1 MLSIS
6 ILIKDKWKRKED
18 QLIRLCLELLS
29 IKNTRLI
36 LTRDCSRILNKSRI
50 RKSLQLVS
58 QLVHWTITFS
68 FGTPISEVLKAHYTK
83 EAFSIWSWN
92 SLWVTRTTHQQL
104 QFLTQFPT
112 PTYSETTSVWTSSDR
127 LQIDRKVRAGH
138 QLTVSKVSWLNFKVS
153 SSKRILTKTKIK
165 SFSKLKRL
173 SKKPIH
179 TNVKFVNM
187 VASSHVGPL
196 SPPRKTTRMSSKF
209 LKMKIILFE
218 KNSSAITPSSATNK
232 INWVWVWKFQ
242 KSQELE
248 ISEKPKHTT
257 ITFQSKHL

>member
-112 PTYSETTSVWTSSDR
+112 PTYSETTSVWTWSDR
-127 LQIDRKVRAGH
+127 LQIDRKVRDGH
-138 QLTVSKVSWLNFKVS
+138 QLTVSKVF
-153 SSKRILTKTKIK
+153 
-165 SFSKLKRL
+165 
-173 SKKPIH
+173 
-179 TNVKFVNM
+179 
-187 VASSHVGPL
+187 
-196 SPPRKTTRMSSKF
+196 
-209 LKMKIILFE
+209 
-218 KNSSAITPSSATNK
+218 
-232 INWVWVWKFQ
+232 
-242 KSQELE
+242 
-248 ISEKPKHTT
+248 
-257 ITFQSKHL
+257 